1 MKAPKNQQEASQ
13 RAYKMVHGPGA
24 SDHNSKTLIGVKSV
38 AELID
43 GSPSTVWRR
52 VKDGLLPKPIKFG
65 GMTRWSLAEIEAV
78 IEAKLAERDEPEA
91 A

>member
-1 MKAPKNQQEASQ
+1 MTSPKNQQEASR
-13 RAYKMVHGPGA
+13 RAFEIVRGPGA
-24 SDHNSKTLIGVKSV
+24 SDHNSKTLIGVDSV
-38 AELID
+38 AELIG
-43 GSPSTVWRR
+43 GSTSTVWRR

-78 IEAKLAERDEPEA
+78 IAAKLAERDKPEA

>member
-1 MKAPKNQQEASQ
+1 MIAPKTQRNASR
-13 RAYKMVHGPGA
+13 RADKMVRGPGG

-38 AELID
+38 AELIG

-65 GMTRWSLAEIEAV
+65 GMTRWSRAEIEAV
-78 IEAKLAERDEPEA
+78 IEAALAARDEA
-91 A
+91 AK